1 MLLVRLT
8 TILSGLREKVEEGF
22 TAECAEGTEASM
34 LNLRLHYQSCG
45 QLEGDFAVGAA
56 EIDQWIAIEDFGR
69 FHFADEDCVIAGFVR

>member
-45 QLEGDFAVGAA
+45 QLEGDFAVRAT
-56 EIDQWIAIEDFGR
+56 EIDERLAIKDFGH
-69 FHFADEDCVIAGFVR
+69 FHSADEDGVIAGFVR